1 MKDFA
6 KSFYK
11 SKAWQQCRASYIKS
25 VGGLCEKCLAQ
36 GRYTPATLVHHRIEI
51 TPNNI
56 NDPNITLNWGNLQ
69 AVCRDCHAELHTHK
83 EIRYKVDELG
93 RIYAR

>member
-6 KSFYK
+6 KRFYK
-11 SKAWQQCRASYIKS
+11 SKAWQQCRAAYIKS
-25 VGGLCEKCLAQ
+25 VGGLCERCLEQ

-69 AVCRDCHAELHTHK
+69 AVCRDCHAEAHTNRVV
-83 EIRYKVDELG
+83 RYTVDELG
-93 RIYAR
+93 RISAR

>member
-6 KSFYK
+6 KRFYK
-11 SKAWQQCRASYIKS
+11 SKQWQQCRASYIKS

-36 GRYTPATLVHHRIEI
+36 GRYTPATMVHHRIEI

-56 NDPNITLNWGNLQ
+56 NNPDITLNWNNLQ
-69 AVCRDCHAELHTHK
+69 ALCRDCHAEIHTHR
-83 EIRYKVDELG
+83 ELRYKVDDLG
-93 RIYAR
+93 RIFAR